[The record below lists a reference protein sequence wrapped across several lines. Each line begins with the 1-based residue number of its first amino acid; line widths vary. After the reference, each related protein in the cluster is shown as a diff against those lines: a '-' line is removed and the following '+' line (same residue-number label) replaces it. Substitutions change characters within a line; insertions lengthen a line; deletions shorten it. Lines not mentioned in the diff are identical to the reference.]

1 MSTGRLVRIV
11 GVVAALLAAGF
22 FISTTVSIT
31 TSIIELIERLRGEP
45 LWVQVLAG
53 GVALL
58 GIGLTLTL
66 LWWLLRPAT
75 AKTKAGTSPVLNEDS
90 LIERLEK
97 AAADGVDVAAAKDE
111 LALRERSAATLDV
124 AVFGEISAGK
134 SSLIRAL
141 LPEADVE
148 SSPLGGTTVTVNAY
162 RWRSPADTDV
172 RLLDLPGMS
181 GVGSDD
187 APLIEEARRA
197 HVVLF
202 VCDTDLTRADLTTV
216 EALAKA
222 SKPMLVALN
231 KADQYAADE
240 LRAVLA
246 RIHERVLGLDADL
259 PATVIPAIAGGR
271 EQVIE
276 RSADGDERS
285 AERERQPD
293 IDQLVVALNHLVS
306 NHAPELIRRRDQALF
321 QLAGDK
327 LRAAEL
333 AYRTHRGEEIVRS
346 HTAKAVVGALAAV
359 SPGADIVIQGY
370 LGTSLVREL
379 CRLND
384 VAVNDVDID
393 QFLDLS
399 QSRVGRAIPL
409 ALAVAGNALK
419 AFPGLGTIGGGAMHA
434 IAYGLIF
441 DALGRGLVKS
451 LAEKGDFDTGQAADN
466 FAAELNT
473 RLENRVARIAKIAVA
488 EIGRDSR

>member
-1 MSTGRLVRIV
+1 MRAGRLIRVFIV
-11 GVVAALLAAGF
+11 IVALVAAGF
-22 FISTTVSIT
+22 VVSTTIT
-31 TSIIELIERLRGEP
+31 TTAALVDLVDRLRGEP
-45 LWVQVLAG
+45 LWLQILAG
-53 GVALL
+53 AIALL
-58 GIGLTLTL
+58 GIGLTVTL
-66 LWWLLRPAT
+66 LWWLLRP
-75 AKTKAGTSPVLNEDS
+75 TKAQRAAAASPVLSEDA
-90 LIERLEK
+90 LVARLEK
-97 AAADGVDVAAAKDE
+97 AAADGVDVAAAKEE
-111 LALRERSAATLDV
+111 LALRERSTASLDV

-134 SSLIRAL
+134 SSLIQAL
-141 LPEADVE
+141 LPAAEVQ
-148 SSPLGGTTVTVNAY
+148 SSPLGGTTTSVTAY
-162 RWRSPADTDV
+162 RWQSPAGTDV

-181 GVGSDD
+181 GVGADD
-187 APLIEEARRA
+187 APLIDEARRA

-202 VCDTDLTRADLTTV
+202 VCDTDLTRADLATV
-216 EALAKA
+216 EALASA

-240 LRAVLA
+240 LRAVLG

-271 EQVIE
+271 EHVVERDTDGSE
-276 RSADGDERS
+276 RSS
-285 AERERQPD
+285 EREREPD

-327 LRAAEL
+327 LREAEL
-333 AYRTHRGEEIVRS
+333 AYRTHRGDEIVRS
-346 HTAKAVVGALAAV
+346 HTRKAVVGALAAV

-379 CRLND
+379 CQLND
-384 VAVNDVDID
+384 VAVSDVDID

-419 AFPGLGTIGGGAMHA
+419 AFPGIGTVGGGAMHA

-441 DALGRGLVKS
+441 DALGRGLVKT
-451 LAEKGDFDTGQAADN
+451 LAERGNFDTGDAADR
-466 FAAELNT
+466 FAAELDT
-473 RLENRVARIAKIAVA
+473 RLERRVARIAKIAVA
-488 EIGRDSR
+488 ELGSESR